1 MRRLVRAAVSF
12 VIVLLAYGVYG
23 WVAVPLIEP
32 AAERPELPVGGASGT
47 RDSRPELEMLSV
59 LFPAGSWELDNPKML
74 ENDQFKL
81 LIRDY
86 RNMGD
91 GRVELRPCTMVLLPE
106 AEPDEDARDRMSR
119 AVVLQAPHGA
129 LLSFDRPLN
138 ISRGDIGRLI
148 AAQLIGPITIRG
160 RGRLPGPEDD
170 LELTTRDVQ
179 MNEQQVWTPHPVEF
193 RWGPNHGRGQQMRIT
208 LRRGERTGA
217 RGPNIAGIELFELA
231 HIEHLHLEL
240 GDSRGRGAGAN
251 GAATAAA
258 AAGAASA
265 PAPQAAAAATA
276 TASSASAPRGPGKS
290 GGLLRGDGNR
300 RVPIEVA
307 CRGPFRCDFVQQNIT
322 LEDQVVVW
330 RVNPAGP
337 TDQLRA
343 DSLLI
348 ALCQR
353 EPRAASPAEAAQPD
367 EKAKP
372 QMFDFDIE
380 YIEARGRPVVL
391 SAPSDKL
398 EARGERMRYELPVE
412 RIILDGTGESW
423 IQQGGNEVCGRSLQ
437 YQSAPGGRIAMARV
451 DGPGWIRARS
461 DDRPQEFFEARWG
474 EQLHLRP
481 SDGNQVLSLLGG
493 AELTYGGFGT
503 LAAKEIHGWFVE
515 RVSPARRRTTL
526 DPDRMLARGSV
537 QLQANQLSG
546 SVEQLEVWFEPAAV
560 VQAPQS
566 AATPAPPRGDA
577 TSPDGWESADDSK
590 GQAAAAPGPAPLQH
604 IQFTADLL
612 RARVLWSPQG
622 QSEPN
627 ELLFEGKVR
636 ISEAAGAPEVRPL
649 LVLGDRL
656 HVIEALRPEAAVVV
670 SGRPARVEVRGL
682 GLTGSNINLNRGTNR
697 LWVEGSGWMDV
708 PVDRDMDG
716 RPLPEPQHVRIDWK
730 RQMTFDGRTARFEE
744 NVIAA
749 SQTMNLRTESL
760 DVQFDPPIR
769 FAEFTGRTNPTVEQL
784 LCRCGVLMENR
795 SYNNG
800 VQTSFDRL
808 HVVDL
813 ALNLKTGALSAGG
826 PGWLSSV
833 RRAEGESARAVPG
846 LPFARNAATG
856 ANAARSPLGPAAGAR
871 DPAGAAETA
880 LWGLQVRFQGTT
892 SGNVR
897 QRSLQFNQQ
906 VAAAF
911 APVHSWTATLPV
923 DQPELL
929 GPDGFVMHC
938 DQLRID
944 QVASLLRDRPS
955 LELTASGNT
964 VVEGNNFTARAA
976 RMTYAEAKDLLVFE
990 GDGRNDANLYQQKQA
1005 GGERSHVAARKI
1017 RYWNKAKK
1025 LEIDGA
1031 RSLELSGLPAPG
1043 EP

>member
-1 MRRLVRAAVSF
+1 MRRLLHAAVSF
-12 VIVLLAYGVYG
+12 VIVLLAYGAYG

-32 AAERPELPVGGASGT
+32 ITDRPELPTGGAPGT

-86 RNMGD
+86 RNLGD

-106 AEPDEDARDRMSR
+106 AEPDEDAHDRMRR

-208 LRRGERTGA
+208 LRRGEKTGT

-231 HIEHLHLEL
+231 HIENLHVEL
-240 GDSRGRGAGAN
+240 GGPGGRTP
-251 GAATAAA
+251 ATAAA
-258 AAGAASA
+258 PTTSSGAASR
-265 PAPQAAAAATA
+265 P
-276 TASSASAPRGPGKS
+276 SGKR
-290 GGLLRGDGNR
+290 GGLLRADDTNR
-300 RVPIEVA
+300 RIPIEIA

-330 RVNPAGP
+330 RVHPDGP
-337 TDQLRA
+337 TDQLHA

-348 ALCQR
+348 ALCRR
-353 EPRAASPAEAAQPD
+353 EPRSASPAATVPAD
-367 EKAKP
+367 EESKP
-372 QMFDFDIE
+372 QTFDFDVD
-380 YIEARGRPVVL
+380 YVEARGRPVVL
-391 SAPSDKL
+391 SAPSETL
-398 EARGERMRYELPVE
+398 EARGGRMRYELQLE
-412 RIILDGTGESW
+412 RMTLDGSEEVW
-423 IQQGGNEVCGRSLQ
+423 IRQSGNEVRGRVLQ
-437 YQSAPGGRIAMARV
+437 YQSAPDGRIAMARA
-451 DGPGWIRARS
+451 DGPGWMRARS
-461 DDRPQEFFEARWG
+461 ADRPQEFFEARWG

-481 SDGNQVLSLLGG
+481 ADGNQVLSLLGG
-493 AELTYGGFGT
+493 AELIYGGFGT
-503 LAAKEIHGWFVE
+503 LTAKEIHGWFIE
-515 RVSPARRRTTL
+515 RVSPTDGRTAL
-526 DPDRMLARGSV
+526 DPDRMLARGTV
-537 QLQANQLSG
+537 QLQAEQLSG
-546 SVEQLEVWFEPAAV
+546 SVEQLEVWFEPTDD
-560 VQAPQS
+560 VQAPQP
-566 AATPAPPRGDA
+566 AATPAAPRGDPP
-577 TSPDGWESADDSK
+577 TSDGWESAAGPN
-590 GQAAAAPGPAPLQH
+590 GQPAANPGPAPLRH
-604 IQFTADLL
+604 IQFSAELL
-612 RARVLWSPQG
+612 RSRVLWSPKG
-622 QSEPN
+622 RSEPN

-636 ISEAAGAPEVRPL
+636 INEAAGSPDGRAL
-649 LVLGDRL
+649 LVVGDRL

-670 SGRPARVEVRGL
+670 TGRPARVEARGL

-697 LWVEGSGWMDV
+697 LWIEGSGWMDV
-708 PVDRDMDG
+708 PIDRDMDG
-716 RPLPEPQHVRIDWK
+716 RPLPEPQQVRIDWK
-730 RQMTFDGRTARFEE
+730 RQMNFDGRTACFEE

-769 FAEFTGRTNPTVEQL
+769 FAEFTGRTNPSVEQL

-800 VQTSFDRL
+800 MQTSFDRL

-813 ALNLKTGALSAGG
+813 ALNLRTGALSAGG

-833 RRAEGESARAVPG
+833 RRAEGESARAVPS
-846 LPFARNAATG
+846 LPFARNAATD
-856 ANAARSPLGPAAGAR
+856 ANAARNPLMPAAAGR
-871 DPAGAAETA
+871 DPVGATAETA

>member
-1 MRRLVRAAVSF
+1 
-12 VIVLLAYGVYG
+12 
-23 WVAVPLIEP
+23 
-32 AAERPELPVGGASGT
+32 
-47 RDSRPELEMLSV
+47 
-59 LFPAGSWELDNPKML
+59 
-74 ENDQFKL
+74 
-81 LIRDY
+81 
-86 RNMGD
+86 
-91 GRVELRPCTMVLLPE
+91 
-106 AEPDEDARDRMSR
+106 
-119 AVVLQAPHGA
+119 
-129 LLSFDRPLN
+129 
-138 ISRGDIGRLI
+138 
-148 AAQLIGPITIRG
+148 
-160 RGRLPGPEDD
+160 
-170 LELTTRDVQ
+170 
-179 MNEQQVWTPHPVEF
+179 
-193 RWGPNHGRGQQMRIT
+193 MRIT
-208 LRRGERTGA
+208 LRRGEKAGT

-231 HIEHLHLEL
+231 HIENLHLEL
-240 GDSRGRGAGAN
+240 GDPIGRDAGTA
-251 GAATAAA
+251 GGATAAA
-258 AAGAASA
+258 TVETASA
-265 PAPQAAAAATA
+265 ATSAANGTAATGTPATAATA
-276 TASSASAPRGPGKS
+276 LPRSSRMA
-290 GGLLRGDGNR
+290 GGLLRGNRNR
-300 RVPIEVA
+300 RVPIEIA

-322 LEDQVVVW
+322 LEDHVVVW

-348 ALCQR
+348 ALCPR
-353 EPRAASPAEAAQPD
+353 EPRGGSPVAAAQPG
-367 EKAKP
+367 EKPKP
-372 QMFDFDIE
+372 QMFDFEID

-391 SAPSDKL
+391 SAPSEKL
-398 EARGERMRYELPVE
+398 EARGERMRYELLVE
-412 RIILDGTGESW
+412 RITLDSAGESW

-451 DGPGWIRARS
+451 DGPGWMRARS
-461 DDRPQEFFEARWG
+461 ADRPNEFFEAHWG

-481 SDGNQVLSLLGG
+481 ADGNQVLSLLGG

-515 RVSPARRRTTL
+515 RVSPSTRRTAL
-526 DPDRMLARGSV
+526 DPDRMLARGAV
-537 QLQANQLSG
+537 QLQAEQLSG
-546 SVEQLEVWFEPAAV
+546 SVEQLEVWFEPASV
-560 VQAPQS
+560 VEALPS
-566 AATPAPPRGDA
+566 AAAAPPRGEPRA
-577 TSPDGWESADDSK
+577 PDGWESADEAQD
-590 GQAAAAPGPAPLQH
+590 QAAAAPGPAPLRH
-604 IQFTADLL
+604 IQFTAELL
-612 RARVLWSPQG
+612 RARVLWSPNG
-622 QSEPN
+622 RSEPN

-636 ISEAAGAPEVRPL
+636 ISEAAGAPEIRPL

-670 SGRPARVEVRGL
+670 SGRLARVEVRGL

-708 PVDRDMDG
+708 PIDRDMDG
-716 RPLPEPQHVRIDWK
+716 RPLPEPQQVRIDWK
-730 RQMTFDGRTARFEE
+730 RQMNFDGRTARFEE

-760 DVQFDPPIR
+760 DVQFEPPIR

-795 SYNNG
+795 SYSNG

-808 HVVDL
+808 QVVDL
-813 ALNLKTGALSAGG
+813 ALNLRTGALSAGG

-846 LPFARNAATG
+846 LPFARNAVTG
-856 ANAARSPLGPAAGAR
+856 SNARNPLIPAAANR
-871 DPAGAAETA
+871 DPVGATAETA

>member
-1 MRRLVRAAVSF
+1 MRRLVHAAVSF
-12 VIVLLAYGVYG
+12 VIVLLAYGAYG

-32 AAERPELPVGGASGT
+32 VTDRPELPTHGGTSGG

-86 RNMGD
+86 RNLGD

-106 AEPDEDARDRMSR
+106 AEPDEDARQRMQR
-119 AVVLQAPHGA
+119 AIVLQAPHGA

-208 LRRGERTGA
+208 LRRGEKTGA
-217 RGPNIAGIELFELA
+217 RGPNIAGIEVFELA
-231 HIEHLHLEL
+231 HIENLHIEL
-240 GDSRGRGAGAN
+240 GGSRGRGDRTVGGATKV
-251 GAATAAA
+251 AATA
-258 AAGAASA
+258 
-265 PAPQAAAAATA
+265 
-276 TASSASAPRGPGKS
+276 SASGLPRSSEKP
-290 GGLLRGDGNR
+290 GGLLRAGNEKQ
-300 RVPIEVA
+300 RVPIEIT

-322 LEDQVVVW
+322 LEDEVTVW
-330 RVNPAGP
+330 RVNPDGP
-337 TDQLRA
+337 TDRLVA

-348 ALCQR
+348 ALCR
-353 EPRAASPAEAAQPD
+353 RDPRGGSPAAAAPPD
-367 EKAKP
+367 DQSKP
-372 QMFDFDIE
+372 QTFDFDVD
-380 YIEARGRPVVL
+380 YIEARGRPVVF
-391 SAPSDKL
+391 SAPSEKL
-398 EARGERMRYELPVE
+398 EARGGRMRYELLIE
-412 RIILDGTGESW
+412 RITLDGAEETW
-423 IQQGGNEVCGRSLQ
+423 IRQGGNEVHGRNLQ
-437 YQSAPGGRIAMARV
+437 YQSAPDGRIAMARA
-451 DGPGWIRARS
+451 DGPGWMRARS
-461 DDRPQEFFEARWG
+461 AERPQEFFEARWG

-481 SDGNQVLSLLGG
+481 SDGSQVLSLLGG

-503 LAAKEIHGWFVE
+503 LWAKEIHGWFIE
-515 RVSPARRRTTL
+515 RVSPADRRTAL
-526 DPDRMLARGSV
+526 DPDRMLARGTV
-537 QLQANQLSG
+537 QLQAEQLSG
-546 SVEQLEVWFEPAAV
+546 AVEQLEVWFEPAVAV
-560 VQAPQS
+560 QPPQPAAANAPQ
-566 AATPAPPRGDA
+566 AAEPPALG
-577 TSPDGWESADDSK
+577 GWESADDPN
-590 GQAAAAPGPAPLQH
+590 AAGPAPPGPAPLRH
-604 IQFTADLL
+604 IHFNASLL
-612 RARVLWSPQG
+612 RSRVLWSPQG
-622 QSEPN
+622 QSEPS
-627 ELLFEGKVR
+627 ELLFEGNVR
-636 ISEAAGAPEVRPL
+636 INEAAGSPDGRAL
-649 LVLGDRL
+649 LVVGDRL

-708 PVDRDMDG
+708 PIDRDMDG
-716 RPLPEPQHVRIDWK
+716 RPLPEPQQVRIDWK
-730 RQMTFDGRTARFEE
+730 RQMNFDGRTARFEE

-749 SQTMNLRTESL
+749 SSTMNLRTESL

-800 VQTSFDRL
+800 AQTSFERL

-813 ALNLKTGALSAGG
+813 ALNLRTGALSAGG

-833 RRAEGESARAVPG
+833 RRAEGESAPVVPG
-846 LPFARNAATG
+846 LPFARNASAG
-856 ANAARSPLGPAAGAR
+856 AAAARNPLMPAAGR
-871 DPAGAAETA
+871 DPVGTTAETA

-944 QVASLLRDRPS
+944 QVASVLRDRRS

-1043 EP
+1043 DP